1 MHVVGAAAG
10 SIGSKQVK
18 RTSPFEERS
27 PARLYRKADK
37 ALIFGV
43 CAGIA
48 DYFGFNPA
56 VTRVLVAAA
65 ALFSFPLVLAAYLVL
80 ALLLPKD
87 PRPSLDH
94 RVPDEAEL
102 RVRTEPH
109 TTLSSLR
116 YRHRDLEARLQ
127 RLEKYVTSGRYKL
140 DREFER
146 LRD

>member
-1 MHVVGAAAG
+1 MAAAAVGADG
-10 SIGSKQVK
+10 SNQVK
-18 RTSPFEERS
+18 SRSLFEDHSR
-27 PARLYRKADK
+27 ARLYRNGDNAM
-37 ALIFGV
+37 IFGV

-48 DYFGFNPA
+48 DYFGFNLA
-56 VTRVLVAAA
+56 VTRVLVVAA

-80 ALLLPKD
+80 ALVLPKD
-87 PRPSLDH
+87 PRPGLAAG
-94 RVPDEAEL
+94 RVLDEAEL

-109 TTLSSLR
+109 TALSSLR
-116 YRHRDLEARLQ
+116 YRYRDMEARLQ

>member
-1 MHVVGAAAG
+1 VAAAAG
-10 SIGSKQVK
+10 ADGSNPVK
-18 RTSPFEERS
+18 SKSPFEEQS
-27 PARLYRKADK
+27 PTRLYRSSDK

-48 DYFGFNPA
+48 DYFGFNLTI
-56 VTRVLVAAA
+56 TRVLVAAA
-65 ALFSFPLVLAAYLVL
+65 ALFSFPIVLAVYLVL
-80 ALLLPKD
+80 ALVVPKD
-87 PRPSLDH
+87 PRQGVGG
-94 RVPDEAEL
+94 RAPDEAEL

-116 YRHRDLEARLQ
+116 YRYRDMETRLQ